1 MAPGLAGAVLSVG
14 TVLRWMDAQSVGF
27 TIEPRPGLLGIS
39 ADHWIEE
46 CRHRDLGHPRT
57 GKRD

>member
-1 MAPGLAGAVLSVG
+1 
-14 TVLRWMDAQSVGF
+14 MDAQSVSF

-46 CRHRDLGHPRT
+46 CRHRDLGDPRT
-57 GKRD
+57 AKRD